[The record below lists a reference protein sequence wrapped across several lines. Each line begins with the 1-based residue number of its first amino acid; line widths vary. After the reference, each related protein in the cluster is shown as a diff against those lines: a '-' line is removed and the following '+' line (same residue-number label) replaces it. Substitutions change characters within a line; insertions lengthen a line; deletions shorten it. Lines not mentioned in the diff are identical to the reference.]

1 MKNLSLILNGILL
14 VAVAVLYY
22 LHFASPSKVS
32 SASAS
37 NGPSE
42 MKIAYINSDSVLS
55 GYDFFKSTREILE
68 AKGKKLDSDFRNRAQ
83 GLQNDY
89 NSYQKNVGNLTIGQA
104 KAIEEDLAKK
114 QQNLQ
119 MYQQSLQQEVAKD
132 EARITQD
139 LYKRITAYLKKYS
152 AEQGYQIV
160 FKFDPSSDV
169 LFGAEPLDITK
180 QVILGLNEAYKS
192 EKESPV
198 SKADSLSEK
207 KK

>member
-1 MKNLSLILNGILL
+1 
-14 VAVAVLYY
+14 
-22 LHFASPSKVS
+22 
-32 SASAS
+32 
-37 NGPSE
+37 
-42 MKIAYINSDSVLS
+42 
-55 GYDFFKSTREILE
+55 
-68 AKGKKLDSDFRNRAQ
+68 
-83 GLQNDY
+83 
-89 NSYQKNVGNLTIGQA
+89 
-104 KAIEEDLAKK
+104 
-114 QQNLQ
+114 
-119 MYQQSLQQEVAKD
+119 
-132 EARITQD
+132 
-139 LYKRITAYLKKYS
+139 LKKYS